1 MEQGDNRNR
10 YRSASR
16 PPEAQDAGADPLFTE
31 LNTNTRR
38 TPNSGRPD
46 YSAYTPAPNR
56 QYTAPARTPTAS
68 PRRGEDYRA
77 SAAGSRA
84 PQPRQSASFTELS
97 WDDLRRG
104 IYEPPAPQ
112 QAAEP
117 VPEEAWPEQETG
129 AYSAP
134 LGEAEYTRYA
144 RPAERAWTGGY
155 DRNRAS
161 APAYRGARAQTTPYA
176 SRPTGTDGAAPPTPP
191 RRRPPQ
197 PPRRRGLHP
206 IFYLIG
212 LVLVVGLVAG
222 VSGIV
227 KSVSNR
233 VPEPTAVMYIPGSA
247 VTPGP
252 PTPTPSPTPDPN
264 ATPTPEPTPSITPT
278 PSPEPTPTPSGPKA
292 VRQGNSIVPADW
304 GVEVPERIRAV
315 YDSFFDRT
323 CMIGNSM
330 VDGFMMWSGLTNIRY
345 IYSTGATVDNVIGVL
360 DLAPLTLNKP
370 GYYTDI
376 YLMFG
381 LNEVGSSVSTFISGY
396 QKLVDYIRKYQPN
409 ANIYCI
415 SITPV
420 TEAVDVN
427 PNEPQSMQRINNFNS
442 TLREFCEQN
451 NCWYLNIYDM
461 LLDETGYL
469 SMRYAFAG
477 DGKHFKKSGYVAWA
491 NYMKTHY
498 VDADLLTE

>member
-16 PPEAQDAGADPLFTE
+16 PPEAEDTEADPLFTE
-31 LNTNTRR
+31 LNSVPTRR

-46 YSAYTPAPNR
+46 YNAYTPTTTPR
-56 QYTAPARTPTAS
+56 HTPPPQTPTAS
-68 PRRGEDYRA
+68 PRRGENYRA
-77 SAAGSRA
+77 PTSSSRA
-84 PQPRQSASFTELS
+84 PQRESASFTELS
-97 WDDLRRG
+97 WDDLLRG
-104 IYEPPAPQ
+104 VYEPVADQPAADPI
-112 QAAEP
+112 
-117 VPEEAWPEQETG
+117 PEEAWPEQETG
-129 AYSAP
+129 TYSAP
-134 LGEAEYTRYA
+134 LGEEEYTRYA
-144 RPAERAWTGGY
+144 RPAERTWTGSY
-155 DRNRAS
+155 DRTRNS
-161 APAYRGARAQTTPYA
+161 APAYRGVRPPT
-176 SRPTGTDGAAPPTPP
+176 SRYVPRETGTDGPAPTPP
-191 RRRPPQ
+191 RRRPPV
-197 PPRRRGLHP
+197 RRKRRGLHP

-212 LVLVVGLVAG
+212 LALVAGLVVGI
-222 VSGIV
+222 SSIV

-233 VPEPTAVMYIPGSA
+233 VPEPTPVMYIPGSA

-264 ATPTPEPTPSITPT
+264 ATPTPEPTPAITPT

-292 VRQGNSIVPADW
+292 VRQGNSIIPADW

-345 IYSTGATVDNVIGVL
+345 IYSTGATVDKVIGVL
-360 DLAPLTLNKP
+360 DLAPITLNKP

-381 LNEVGSSVSTFISGY
+381 LNEVGGSVSVFISGY

-427 PNEPQSMQRINNFNS
+427 PNEPQSMQRINNFNE

-451 NCWYLNIYDM
+451 NCWYLNIYDL

-477 DGKHFKKSGYVAWA
+477 DGKHFEKSGYVAWA